1 VKHLH
6 GVEHLKELE
15 TNLLE
20 MDTSM
25 NEIPLDSYPKK
36 DDIIDSDLNDVIVEC
51 RLLMLPFK
59 KL

>member
-1 VKHLH
+1 
-6 GVEHLKELE
+6 
-15 TNLLE
+15 

-36 DDIIDSDLNDVIVEC
+36 DDIIDCDLNDVIVEC